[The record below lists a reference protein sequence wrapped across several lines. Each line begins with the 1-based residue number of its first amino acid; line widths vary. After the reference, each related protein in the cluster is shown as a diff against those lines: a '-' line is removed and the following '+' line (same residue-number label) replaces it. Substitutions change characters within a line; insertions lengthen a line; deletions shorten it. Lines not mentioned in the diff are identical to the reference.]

1 MPYIGRGIETL
12 SDRVVLDSL
21 TASATASYT
30 LQLNSVNFVPS
41 SASSL
46 TVSLNGVIQKPD
58 SSYTVS
64 GSTLTFSSALTSSDS
79 IDFIIAERDITLQT
93 PSAGSVNTDQ
103 LAASAVT
110 AAKINDGEITNAK
123 INSSAAIAT
132 TKLGS
137 GAVLQVVQGIASSE
151 TNTTSASFTDTGLS
165 ASITPTSTSSK
176 ILVTVSQA
184 LDISDN
190 TDAVYGGIRLLRGT
204 TSIFEPGAR
213 NSSGTFLVGSGT
225 LRSLF
230 VVVPLVYLDSPSTT
244 SATTY
249 KTQGAIYNGED
260 QITFQKSG
268 SDNQA
273 KSTITLVEIAG

>member
-1 MPYIGRGIETL
+1 MAYLGRGIENL

-79 IDFIIAERDITLQT
+79 IDFIIAERGITLQT

-110 AAKINDGEITNAK
+110 NAK
-123 INSSAAIAT
+123 IASNAAIAT

-137 GAVLQVVQGIASSE
+137 GALLGHKRHAYTTTTTFSDGNG
-151 TNTTSASFTDTGLS
+151 TNTTITDSEFSYTPKASNSTILLFSGTQINLQ
-165 ASITPTSTSSK
+165 PTSVLDARMNLTLQYEVDDGGSYSNAGTSGQMHVSNGTGGDNCRVNAVVSGEIVNHGASTK
-176 ILVTVSQA
+176 LDFRMTGNNGGGGGNRINHNGTSYITIL
-184 LDISDN
+184 
-190 TDAVYGGIRLLRGT
+190 
-204 TSIFEPGAR
+204 
-213 NSSGTFLVGSGT
+213 
-225 LRSLF
+225 
-230 VVVPLVYLDSPSTT
+230 
-244 SATTY
+244 
-249 KTQGAIYNGED
+249 
-260 QITFQKSG
+260 
-268 SDNQA
+268 
-273 KSTITLVEIAG
+273 EIAG